1 LVALILVVEKCRQKT
16 GKIMLFSTAKKSRK
30 NNVIFGG
37 SHKNIAYFWLIIFG
51 GQLLPKIAQCHRK

>member
-1 LVALILVVEKCRQKT
+1 
-16 GKIMLFSTAKKSRK
+16 MLFSTAKKNRK
-30 NNVIFGG
+30 NNAIFGG